1 MITLRTYLSSGDVK
15 MSALGLCW
23 YYSCCNFL
31 TISQT
36 AHNGEGQR
44 YGQKAS
50 HGPIMTD
57 YFFPLHL
64 SPFIRF
70 CHTNRYYLFTHSA
83 EAMNIGSCWK
93 RHETRLD
100 VGSYIS
106 HFKTSVSLWAF
117 LYQFYHWY
125 PDFSH
130 LFGFIFPTWWTTEEG
145 FVLNWQ

>member
-1 MITLRTYLSSGDVK
+1 MIKLRTYLSSGDVK

-36 AHNGEGQR
+36 APNGEGQH

-64 SPFIRF
+64 SLFIRF
-70 CHTNRYYLFTHSA
+70 CHTDRYYLFTHSA

-117 LYQFYHWY
+117 LLGIQTLVICLVSSST
-125 PDFSH
+125 PDGPQRKA
-130 LFGFIFPTWWTTEEG
+130 LFWTD
-145 FVLNWQ
+145 NKIP